1 MCNARPKGLAT
12 LGNGSMLLTSR
23 PGWPPRGLGRSLAL
37 ILLMTGVCAVGVA
50 PASASS
56 PPGEPAVIIGVND
69 GSGWGPADSARLHEL
84 GLNSERIVAGQQP
97 SITESIAA
105 GWTQDLVI
113 AGNVDDE
120 QPLAAVDIP
129 AWTREALAQV
139 EEAASSGV
147 KLIEVGNEM
156 YLKGPACAG
165 CKRRAEPARYAEMF
179 LSLARAVRDAHVAGV
194 KLLFDSYGDFE
205 EGEGGPWS
213 QVWSGGG
220 WLAAAVGAEPELR
233 SLVGGFGMHPYGEA
247 GENRANDS
255 GPLALWVQHAQAVS
269 LGFEHTDYYA
279 TEFGVQVEGQPNPSS
294 LARQAQAIEAVY
306 RELIGYGFVKGVWY
320 YQTHDDDTGQ
330 WGLVEHQET
339 GQSPFIGRPSLAVLS
354 GLAERFQSPSSAG
367 EAELTSSGSGA
378 ETRVDLGASGIVYHP
393 RLQFARLPWLSGPYD

>member
-1 MCNARPKGLAT
+1 
-12 LGNGSMLLTSR
+12 MLLTLR
-23 PGWPPRGLGRSLAL
+23 PGWPPLGRRRSLAL
-37 ILLMTGVCAVGVA
+37 IVLAAVA
-50 PASASS
+50 FAAESMPATAE
-56 PPGEPAVIIGVND
+56 PATAEPATAEPAVIIGVND
-69 GSGWGPADSARLHEL
+69 GSGWGPADSARLHAL
-84 GLNSERIVAGQQP
+84 GFISERIDAGEQP

-105 GWTQDLVI
+105 GWTEDLVI

-120 QPLAAVDIP
+120 QSLAGVDIP

-139 EEAASSGV
+139 KQAAANGV
-147 KLIEVGNEM
+147 TLIEVGNEM
-156 YLKGPACAG
+156 YLKGPACEG
-165 CKRRAEPARYAEMF
+165 CARRAEPVRYAEMF
-179 LSLARAVRDAHVAGV
+179 VSLARAVRDAHVTGV

-255 GPLALWVQHAQAVS
+255 GPLALWVQHEQAAS

-279 TEFGVQVEGQPNPSS
+279 TEFGVQVEGQPSPSS

-306 RELIGYGFVKGVWY
+306 RELIGYGFVKGIWY
-320 YQTHDDDTGQ
+320 YQTHDDDTGE
-330 WGLVEHQET
+330 WGLLEHQET
-339 GQSPFIGRPSLAVLS
+339 GHSPFIGRPSLAVLS
-354 GLAERFQSPSSAG
+354 GLAEHFQSASSAG
-367 EAELTSSGSGA
+367 ESELTSSGSGPEA
-378 ETRVDLGASGIVYHP
+378 RVDLGASGIVYYP
-393 RLQFARLPWLSGPYD
+393 RLQFARLPWLSGSYD